1 MILGIN
7 CLPLY
12 LEKAFFSI
20 MQNKTDKGTLLVS
33 KSLPVINSNSVN
45 SLFSARKKKCYVSP
59 CGRKYHL
66 KFRTLLSSFSVV
78 YRYSS
83 S

>member
-7 CLPLY
+7 CLPLH

-45 SLFSARKKKCYVSP
+45 RLFSAGKTNSYV
-59 CGRKYHL
+59 
-66 KFRTLLSSFSVV
+66 LSSGMLFSSLFQPRQSTV
-78 YRYSS
+78 
-83 S
+83 

>member
-7 CLPLY
+7 CLPLH

-45 SLFSARKKKCYVSP
+45 RLFSAKKK
-59 CGRKYHL
+59 KYDD
-66 KFRTLLSSFSVV
+66 
-78 YRYSS
+78 
-83 S
+83 